1 MEFDMLK
8 KFRRFAYDEI
18 ARQLVHVAM
27 GRCPADLII
36 KKGRLVN
43 VITAQVQHNT
53 DVVVY
58 RGYIALVGDA
68 SHIMTDENTRII
80 DAENRYL
87 MPGLIDS
94 HMHVESSMVD
104 LCSFAAGVLPHGTTT
119 ICPDNHEMTNVL
131 GLRAVELFKQSSE
144 GLPLKVLTAMPVC
157 VPSLPGFEDAGAKI
171 GPIEVKTGYEQ
182 GWAELQGEQ
191 MNFPGVI
198 FGDPM
203 VHDITAEGIRA
214 DRVLTGHYAGED
226 LNAGLNAF
234 IASGMTACHETTNAK
249 GALKRAQLGM
259 YVQQRYGSAWLD
271 LPNLIAAITDNPGID
286 TRFFTLV
293 TDDVTPATIRDEGH
307 LIRVLRKAVS
317 LGINP
322 VQAIQMVTI
331 NPAQLLEKSRW
342 IGSITPGRS
351 ADILLV
357 DDLQTFHVH
366 QVISDGIPVAKD
378 GRLTVEIR
386 HHDYPYWALNTVHMA
401 PLRQSDFLISVPDNM
416 PRTVRVIGLVPG
428 MVYTRSQ
435 TALLVPESGEL
446 GACPE
451 QDIAK
456 VGMFFRHARR
466 DMQSRE
472 SPVDPKSENPESDGS
487 KALGFVSGTGMK
499 PGAAYASTIAH
510 DCHNLLVVGT
520 DDRAMV
526 LAANTIIESK
536 GGIAVVVN
544 NEVAGQIALP
554 LAGLMGLDSIEQTAD
569 RLTLVEAALKR
580 AGCIH
585 PSMEMTLSLLGL
597 VVLGELHLSNQGLVE
612 LKENALPC
620 RVDLILQ

>member
-1 MEFDMLK
+1 MLK
-8 KFRRFAYDEI
+8 KSRRFAYEKI
-18 ARQLVHVAM
+18 ARQLAHVAM

-36 KKGRLVN
+36 RKGRLVN
-43 VITAQVQHNT
+43 VITAQVQPAT
-53 DVVVY
+53 DIAIY

-68 SHIMTDENTRII
+68 SHILIDENTRII
-80 DAENRYL
+80 EAENRYL
-87 MPGLIDS
+87 IPGLIDS

-104 LCSFAAGVLPHGTTT
+104 LCSFAAGVLVHGTTT

-131 GLRAVELFKQSSE
+131 GLRAVELFKQSAE

-157 VPSLPGFEDAGAKI
+157 VPSLPGFEDAGATI
-171 GPIEVKTGYEQ
+171 GPVEVRTGYEQ

-214 DRVLTGHYAGED
+214 NRVLTGHYAGDD

-234 IASGMTACHETTNAK
+234 IASGMTACHETTDAR

-271 LPNLIAAITDNPGID
+271 LPNLVSAITDNPGID

-317 LGINP
+317 LGISP
-322 VQAIQMVTI
+322 IQAIQMVTI

-351 ADILLV
+351 ADILVV
-357 DDLQTFHVH
+357 DDLQTFHIH
-366 QVISDGIPVAKD
+366 WVISDGIPVARD
-378 GRLTVEIR
+378 GRLTVEITP
-386 HHDYPYWALNTVHMA
+386 HVYPDWALNTVHMA
-401 PLRQSDFLISVPDNM
+401 PLTRTDFSIPVPDNT

-435 TALLVPESGEL
+435 TAVMVPESGGL
-446 GACPE
+446 GACPD

-456 VGMFFRHARR
+456 VGMFFRHAHP
-466 DMQSRE
+466 DKPPQAGF
-472 SPVDPKSENPESDGS
+472 KSPESDGL

-499 PGAAYASTIAH
+499 PGAAYASTISH

-520 DDRAMV
+520 DDGAMA

-536 GGIAVVVN
+536 GGIAVVVDHQ
-544 NEVAGQIALP
+544 VIGHIALP
-554 LAGLMGLDSIEQTAD
+554 LAGLMGLDSIERTAD
-569 RLTLVEAALKR
+569 QLTLVEAALKQ
-580 AGCIH
+580 AGCAH

-597 VVLGELHLSNQGLVE
+597 VVLGELHISNQGLVE
-612 LKENALPC
+612 LKDNAPPC
-620 RVDLILQ
+620 RVNLIID